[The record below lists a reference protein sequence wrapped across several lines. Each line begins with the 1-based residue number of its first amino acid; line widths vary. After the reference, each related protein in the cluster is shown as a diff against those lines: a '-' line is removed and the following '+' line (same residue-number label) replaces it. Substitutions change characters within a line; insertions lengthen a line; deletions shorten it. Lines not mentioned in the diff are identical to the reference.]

1 MIAFRTFWASCIDIF
16 EELFLVFAANAL
28 WCVVAIPLPYLAV
41 VFAQSELY
49 LGMVVCALLAP
60 LPFALASGGLT
71 TLARRFVDGKATP
84 WRELLSGVRV
94 NMGQRVLVMYVWA
107 GVFYTCLVN
116 IWFYSNQTDFA
127 YSYFVAFF
135 FVDIAL
141 LWLTLLAFLLPVHEI
156 LGKAPLGKIFRNAL
170 GLMFSVAGAALVIL
184 VIGSA
189 MFVFATLFEIV
200 MIFIFGM
207 FLALWGA
214 RTTDVAI
221 ARLQDRISA
230 EAGVTDEASGE
241 RRPAG
246 QVRPK

>member
-1 MIAFRTFWASCIDIF
+1 MIAFRTLWAACVDIF

-28 WCVVAIPLPYLAV
+28 WCAVAIPLPYLVV
-41 VFAQSELY
+41 VFAQRELY

-71 TLARRFVDGKATP
+71 PLARRFVDGKATP

-94 NMGQRVLVMYVWA
+94 NMGQRVKVMYVWA

-116 IWFYSNQTDFA
+116 IWFYANQPDFA
-127 YSYFVAFF
+127 YAYFVAFF
-135 FVDIAL
+135 FVDVAL

-156 LGKAPLGKIFRNAL
+156 LGTAPLGKIFRTAL

-189 MFVFATLFEIV
+189 LFVFSTLVYIV
-200 MIFIFGM
+200 MIFFFGM
-207 FLALWGA
+207 FLALWGT

-221 ARLQDRISA
+221 ARLQDSIAA
-230 EAGVTDEASGE
+230 EAQKADEESGE